1 MVRVPDCDSGGC
13 GFESRL
19 IPKWYVWSEFGRRN
33 LPVKQNERNANIEGS
48 NPFIYPKCLSS
59 SVVRAPTWYVGGH
72 GFVAVYGSN
81 KINASIALVVDCA
94 SLVKRNYTSGVR
106 IPLLAQI
113 KFFDKTPISHSG
125 RLHLF
130 CKEELSGVRIP
141 LLAQVVSN
149 LEISSFFITI
159 YK

>member
-1 MVRVPDCDSGGC
+1 MKRETV
-13 GFESRL
+13 
-19 IPKWYVWSEFGRRN
+19 
-33 LPVKQNERNANIEGS
+33 GS
-48 NPFIYPKCLSS
+48 NPIHTPKKCLSS

-113 KFFDKTPISHSG
+113 NKICLRSSTG
-125 RLHLF
+125 RARVL
-130 CKEELSGVRIP
+130 
-141 LLAQVVSN
+141 
-149 LEISSFFITI
+149 
-159 YK
+159 